1 LNLRNPYVEKSVG
14 VNNLNDIASRII
26 AGCRDRSPGNGLR
39 ALRVSLR
46 RVTLNG
52 MVDPVELK
60 YGLRTFGV
68 ELSEDES
75 QSLLKSF
82 DPSRC
87 GKISLNELLHCLR

>member
-1 LNLRNPYVEKSVG
+1 LNLRNPYVEKAVG
-14 VNNLNDIASRII
+14 INNLNDIANRIV

-46 RVTLNG
+46 RVTING

-87 GKISLNELLHCLR
+87 GKISLNELMHCLR